1 MYVERVN
8 ARRFLAA
15 VAAPA
20 LFLLLLGAG
29 PAGAAPKERAA
40 HAPHKIVRHATPTYT
55 SGYAP
60 SQMAAA
66 YGVASLDCGTTCG
79 AGQTIAIVD
88 ANDAPTIEADL
99 AAFDAQF
106 GLPCNNCLQKLTPQG
121 LPPADAGWA
130 LEATLDVEW
139 AHAIAPGAR
148 ILLVEAASA
157 SFTNLLAAVDSAV
170 AAGANVVSM
179 SWGSSGE
186 FFGET
191 MFDSHFTAKNVT
203 FVASSGDSGPG
214 VVYPAASPYVTA
226 VGGTNLPLDS
236 SGALTGPETAW
247 SGSGGGVSA
256 YEAAPAYQSSLGLA
270 GRAVPD
276 VAYDGDPSTG
286 VAVYDTTTYSGES
299 GWFVVGGTSAGAPQW
314 AALTAIANSRRATPL
329 GNMNAA
335 LYGLPASAFRDITA
349 PSPAGPGYDT
359 ATGRGSPLADVL
371 VPLLAPTLTGTLSF
385 TSAPQTAAA
394 GSDAGPISVHLSST
408 AASDLTVTFATSSSA
423 GGFATT
429 PGGSHSP
436 TLSVTVP
443 AGSTSTPGVY
453 YRDTKAGSPS
463 VTVSATGY
471 GGASQTETVT
481 AAALTT
487 LSVTPGTA
495 TVALGATQSYSA
507 AGADAYGNAVQ
518 VSPAWSVSP
527 AVGGFAPSPGNPSTF
542 TAAATGT
549 GTVTATAGLLTATAT
564 VTVVT
569 TPTVRVASVTYA
581 SSPFFGLLQVTVTLV
596 NGSGGP
602 VAGASVAVTLNRNG
616 VPYATGTQTTGSNGK
631 ATISALFTPA
641 GCYTSTVTKVTVS
654 GYTWNGVTPAN
665 QFCK

>member
-1 MYVERVN
+1 MYVEGVN

-40 HAPHKIVRHATPTYT
+40 HAPHKIVKHATPTYT

-60 SQMAAA
+60 SQLAAA

-106 GLPCNNCLQKLTPQG
+106 GLPCDNCFQKLTPQG
-121 LPPADAGWA
+121 QPPADAGWA

-157 SFTNLLAAVDSAV
+157 SFANLLAAVDSAV

-186 FFGET
+186 FLGET
-191 MFDSHFTAKNVT
+191 IFDSHFTAKNVT

-226 VGGTNLPLDS
+226 VGGTHLTLDAA
-236 SGALTGPETAW
+236 GALTGPETAW

-256 YEAAPAYQSSLGLA
+256 YEAAPAYQTSLGLS

-286 VAVYDTTTYSGES
+286 VAVYDTTPYTGES

-314 AALTAIANSRRATPL
+314 AALAAIANSRRATPL

-335 LYGLPASAFRDITA
+335 LYGLPSSAFRDITS
-349 PSPAGPGYDT
+349 PSPAAAGYDT

-371 VPLLAPTLTGTLSF
+371 VPLLAPTLAGTLSF
-385 TSAPQTAAA
+385 ASSTQTAAA
-394 GSDAGPISVHLSST
+394 GSDTGPITVQLSSP
-408 AASDLTVTFATSSSA
+408 APADVSVAFASSSA
-423 GGFATT
+423 TGGFATA
-429 PGGSHSP
+429 PGGAHSA
-436 TLSVTVP
+436 TLAVTVP
-443 AGSTSTPGVY
+443 AGSTSAPGVY
-453 YRDTKAGSPS
+453 YRDTKAGSPT
-463 VTVSATGY
+463 VTVSASGY
-471 GGASQTETVT
+471 GGATQSENVT
-481 AAALTT
+481 AAALAT
-487 LSVTPGTA
+487 LSVTPATA
-495 TVALGATQSYSA
+495 TVALGATQLYRA
-507 AGADAYGNAVQ
+507 AGTDAYGNAVA
-518 VSPAWSVSP
+518 VNPTWSVSD
-527 AVGGFAPSPGNPSTF
+527 AVGTFAPNPGNPSTF

-549 GTVTATAGLLTATAT
+549 GTVTATAGLVTATAS
-564 VTVVT
+564 VAVVT
-569 TPTVRVASVTYA
+569 TPTVRVASVTYT
-581 SSPFFGLLQVTVTLV
+581 SSPFFGILQVTVSLV
-596 NGSGGP
+596 NGSGSP
-602 VAGASVAVTLNRNG
+602 VAGANVAVTLNRNG
-616 VPYATGTQTTGSNGK
+616 VPYATGTATTGSNGK
-631 ATISALFTPA
+631 ATITALFTPA

-654 GYTWNGVTPAN
+654 GYTWNGVTPPN
-665 QFCK
+665 QVCK